1 MRLADCFTD
10 IFAYILFLVKSG
22 QARGVSFDQA
32 TADMNR
38 MLQESMTL
46 ARNRG
51 ISDIDHDLSR
61 FAVAAWVDE
70 AIMGSAWE
78 GKSLW
83 QREQLQRRL
92 YQTTEAGELFFQRLN
107 TVGPHQNEVRE
118 VFYLCLALGF
128 TGQYCNPGD
137 EMLLEQLKIS
147 NLKLVTG
154 SSVEIPSLTT
164 MPLFP
169 EALAREESRE
179 HTRGPNRFSLVFL
192 GALVIPLGLYG
203 TLFALY
209 RFILSNIGETII
221 SGIP

>member
-10 IFAYILFLVKSG
+10 IFAYTLFLVKSG
-22 QARGVSFDQA
+22 QSRGVSFDQA
-32 TADMNR
+32 MADIDR
-38 MLQESMTL
+38 MLRESAAL
-46 ARNRG
+46 AQSRS
-51 ISDIDHDLSR
+51 IPDMDHDLAR

-70 AIMGSAWE
+70 AIMKSAWE
-78 GKSLW
+78 GKRLW
-83 QREQLQRRL
+83 QRDQLQRRL

-107 TVGPHQNEVRE
+107 MVGPHQNEVRE

-137 EMLLEQLKIS
+137 EMLLDQLKSS
-147 NLKLVTG
+147 NLKLITG
-154 SSVEIPSLTT
+154 SSVELPTLTS

-179 HTRGPNRFSLVFL
+179 QARDRNRFSLMFL
-192 GALVIPLGLYG
+192 GTLLVPLVLYG

-221 SGIP
+221 GRIP

>member
-22 QARGVSFDQA
+22 QSRGVSFDQA
-32 TADMNR
+32 MADMDR
-38 MLQESMTL
+38 MLLEGVTL
-46 ARNRG
+46 AG
-51 ISDIDHDLSR
+51 SKGFSDADHDLAR

-78 GKSLW
+78 GKALW
-83 QREQLQRRL
+83 QRDQLQRRL

-137 EMLLEQLKIS
+137 EMLLDQLKIS
-147 NLKLVTG
+147 NLKLITG
-154 SSVEIPSLTT
+154 SSVELPSLTT

-169 EALAREESRE
+169 EALAREERRE
-179 HTRGPNRFSLVFL
+179 QARGRNRFSLVFL
-192 GALVIPLGLYG
+192 GALVVPLGLYG

-221 SGIP
+221 SRIP